1 MSQLCIIGSAED
13 QTTAAVVS
21 AAIEAGVACS
31 LVDLDEFLLA
41 GWLSFDSDA
50 PSRARVGVGEVE
62 LELGEYSG
70 IYARLSVPKFRGI
83 GRHDSRKLTSLLAA
97 LRVAL
102 MGVPVRVMNGP
113 LGGWENMSKLAQL
126 RILKGAGFDVPPSM
140 VTMRPSDLSRFYH
153 ARSPAIYKSASAQ
166 RSIVETL
173 TSDHLSRAAAVE
185 HCPVLLQP
193 AIPGIDVRVHVVGS
207 EVFAVGIASD
217 RIDYRYAAASGG
229 YCHLSRYED
238 LPVSLAARCVAF
250 AAERG
255 LYLAGFD
262 FKCTDAGE
270 YYCLE
275 MNPMPAFVFFESCL
289 GGAISGAVVSML
301 TRVNDDD
308 VPSADG
314 GERGLLSI

>member
-1 MSQLCIIGSAED
+1 MSRLCIIGSAED
-13 QTTAAVVS
+13 DTTAAVV
-21 AAIEAGVACS
+21 AAALEAGVACS
-31 LVDLDEFLLA
+31 FVDLDEFLLT

-50 PSRARVGVGEVE
+50 PSRARVAVGEVE

-70 IYARLSVPKFRGI
+70 IYARLSVAKFHGI
-83 GRHDSRKLTSLLAA
+83 GRHDSQKVASRLSA

-102 MGVPVRVMNGP
+102 TAIPVRVMNRP
-113 LGGWENMSKLAQL
+113 LAGWENMSKLTQL
-126 RILKGAGFDVPPSM
+126 RLLQGAGFDVPPSM
-140 VTMRPSDLSRFYH
+140 VTMLPSDLSGFFH
-153 ARSPAIYKSASAQ
+153 SRSPAIYKSASSQ

-193 AIPGIDVRVHVVGS
+193 AISGIDVRVHVVGS
-207 EVFAVGIASD
+207 EVFAVGITAD
-217 RIDYRYAAASGG
+217 RIDYRYAASSGG
-229 YCHLSRYED
+229 YCRLSSYKD

-250 AAERG
+250 ASERG

-262 FKCTDAGE
+262 FKLTDAGE

-289 GGAISGAVVSML
+289 AGAISCEVVAML
-301 TRVNDDD
+301 TRMKDDE
-308 VPSADG
+308 VPDAK
-314 GERGLLSI
+314 R